1 MTQDTT
7 INPGE
12 NTESIQEELS
22 TIEESIQEE
31 PTTGWNWTQ
40 DDEIVRLRD
49 ALARSQADYQNLL
62 MRVERDKADMAFYLS
77 SKILTPLL
85 TQVDTLERAVRLKD
99 GVEGDSFIDGVRALH
114 GNMIKFLESQGV
126 RAFESIGSEV
136 DPDKHDVMT
145 EMSGEAGKIVQ
156 EFEKGYT
163 LGDRV
168 LRHAKVVVG
177 NGN

>member
-7 INPGE
+7 TTPEE
-12 NTESIQEELS
+12 NNESILEELS
-22 TIEESIQEE
+22 NIEWEQVREE
-31 PTTGWNWTQ
+31 GTTPTS
-40 DDEIVRLRD
+40 DDELARLRD

-99 GVEGDSFIDGVRALH
+99 GVEGDAFVDGVRALQ
-114 GNMIKFLESQGV
+114 GNIAKYLESQGV
-126 RAFESIGSEV
+126 CAFDSIGSEV
-136 DPDKHDVMT
+136 DPDRHDVMT
-145 EMSGEAGKIVQ
+145 EMPGEAGKIVQ

-163 LGDRV
+163 LGERV

-177 NGN
+177 SGN

>member
-7 INPGE
+7 TNNEE
-12 NTESIQEELS
+12 NTASVLEELS
-22 TIEESIQEE
+22 NIKESTQTEDTQ
-31 PTTGWNWTQ
+31 TTLTS
-40 DDEIVRLRD
+40 DDEVTHLRD

-62 MRVERDKADMAFYLS
+62 MRVERDKADMGFYLS

-85 TQVDTLERAVRLKD
+85 TQIDTLERAVKLKD
-99 GVEGDSFIDGVRALH
+99 GVEGDAFVDGVRALH
-114 GNMIKFLESQGV
+114 ANMIKFLESQGV
-126 RAFESIGSEV
+126 RAFDSIGSEV
-136 DPDKHDVMT
+136 DPDRHDVMT
-145 EMSGEAGKIVQ
+145 EMPGEAGKIVQ

-177 NGN
+177 SGN

>member
-1 MTQDTT
+1 MTQDTNT
-7 INPGE
+7 TPEE
-12 NTESIQEELS
+12 NTESVLEELS
-22 TIEESIQEE
+22 HIEESTQTEDTGTT
-31 PTTGWNWTQ
+31 PTS
-40 DDEIVRLRD
+40 DDEIARLRD

-99 GVEGDSFIDGVRALH
+99 GVEGDSFVDWVRALH

-126 RAFESIGSEV
+126 RAFESIGLEV
-136 DPDKHDVMT
+136 DPDRHDVMT
-145 EMSGEAGKIVQ
+145 EMPGEAGKIVQ

-163 LGDRV
+163 LGERV

-177 NGN
+177 NGD

>member
-1 MTQDTT
+1 MTQDTNQ
-7 INPGE
+7 IPEE
-12 NTESIQEELS
+12 NTNEVLEELN
-22 TIEESIQEE
+22 TIEADISEE
-31 PTTGWNWTQ
+31 PTPQSTPE
-40 DDEIVRLRD
+40 DEIARLKD

-85 TQVDTLERAVRLKD
+85 TQVDTLTRAVEMKTW
-99 GVEGDSFIDGVRALH
+99 VEGDDFVDGVRALQ
-114 GNMIKFLESQGV
+114 GNIAKYLESQGV

-136 DPDKHDVMT
+136 DPDRHDVMT
-145 EMSGEAGKIVQ
+145 EMPGEAGKIVQ

-168 LRHAKVVVG
+168 LRHAKVVAG

>member
-7 INPGE
+7 TNPEE
-12 NTESIQEELS
+12 NTESVLEELS
-22 TIEESIQEE
+22 NIEEQSQTEGTN
-31 PTTGWNWTQ
+31 PTTTA
-40 DDEIVRLRD
+40 DDEVARLRD
-49 ALARSQADYQNLL
+49 ALARAQADYQNLL

-99 GVEGDSFIDGVRALH
+99 GVEGDAFVDGVRALQ
-114 GNMIKFLESQGV
+114 GNMIKYLESQGV

-136 DPDKHDVMT
+136 DPDRHDVMT
-145 EMSGEAGKIVQ
+145 EMPGEAGKIVQ

-163 LGDRV
+163 LGERV

-177 NGN
+177 SGN

>member
-7 INPGE
+7 TPPEE
-12 NTESIQEELS
+12 NTESVLEELS
-22 TIEESIQEE
+22 HIEESTQTEDTGTT
-31 PTTGWNWTQ
+31 PTS
-40 DDEIVRLRD
+40 DDEIARLRD

-62 MRVERDKADMAFYLS
+62 MRVERDKADMAYYLS

-85 TQVDTLERAVRLKD
+85 TQIDTLERAVKLKD
-99 GVEGDSFIDGVRALH
+99 GVEGDSFVDGVRALQ
-114 GNMIKFLESQGV
+114 GNIVRYLESQGV
-126 RAFESIGSEV
+126 RAFDSIGSEV
-136 DPDKHDVMT
+136 DPDRHDVMT
-145 EMSGEAGKIVQ
+145 EMPGEAGKVVQ

-177 NGN
+177 SGN